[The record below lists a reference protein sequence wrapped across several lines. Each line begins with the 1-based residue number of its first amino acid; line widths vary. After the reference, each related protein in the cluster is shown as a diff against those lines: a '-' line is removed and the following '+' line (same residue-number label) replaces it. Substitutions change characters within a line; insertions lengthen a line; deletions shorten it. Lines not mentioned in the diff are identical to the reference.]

1 MFYHYNLKPSFTL
14 IAFVVWEKN
23 FSFIEIPFKL
33 IKNIEFPLN
42 LSYVYVNKSLELGN
56 KSIDVG
62 AL

>member
-33 IKNIEFPLN
+33 KKNIEFILC
-42 LSYVYVNKSLELGN
+42 VRK
-56 KSIDVG
+56 
-62 AL
+62 